1 MFHRIGLVWALLFLP
16 VLTVAQQ
23 KSDKPPSAEEQPFPC
38 FTVHGRYAVYIA
50 DGQEEIW
57 VIGTHRLLRP
67 VKGSDPLQQKLLGIE
82 NEKALYGD
90 FTVCPLE
97 KDTPGAMRNVRIETW
112 KNLRFGPPSR
122 RQSGND

>member
-1 MFHRIGLVWALLFLP
+1 MFQRIGFVCALLLLQP
-16 VLTVAQQ
+16 VLATAQQ
-23 KSDKPPSAEEQPFPC
+23 PTSVEVQPFPC
-38 FTVHGRYAVYIA
+38 VTVHGRYAVHIA

-67 VKGSDPLQQKLLGIE
+67 VKGSEPLQEKLRGIE

-97 KDTPGAMRNVRIETW
+97 KDRPGSMRNVRIEAW
-112 KNLRFGPPSR
+112 KNLKFGPPSR
-122 RQSGND
+122 RQSGTD

>member
-1 MFHRIGLVWALLFLP
+1 MFHRISLVRTLLLLP

-38 FTVHGRYAVYIA
+38 FTVHGRYAVYSA

-67 VKGSDPLQQKLLGIE
+67 VKGSEPLQEKLRGIE

-90 FTVCPLE
+90 FKVCPLE
-97 KDTPGAMRNVRIETW
+97 KDTPGSMRNVSIEAW
-112 KNLRFGPPSR
+112 KNLELGPPSS
-122 RQSGND
+122 RQSGTD

>member
-1 MFHRIGLVWALLFLP
+1 MLSRFALAFTFLFVASL
-16 VLTVAQQ
+16 LTATRQDSQ
-23 KSDKPPSAEEQPFPC
+23 KPPIAEGQFPC
-38 FTVHGRYAVYIA
+38 FTVHGRYAVYTA

-67 VKGSDPLQQKLLGIE
+67 VRGSEPLQEKLRVIE

-97 KDTPGAMRNVRIETW
+97 KDTPGSMRNVRVESW
-112 KNLRFGPPSR
+112 KNLKFGPPSR
-122 RQSGND
+122 RQSGTQ